1 MESNTQP
8 DTESKL
14 PDNLGD
20 EVDVALLMP
29 SSSPIATSEHAMAMP
44 QDVSAHSTSSQH
56 NPSPASVLQEA
67 PPRDASIIQATTKAR
82 RVDELAD
89 IALATNA
96 LATNALATNALATN
110 ALASDSPL
118 SGAPQFQAARY
129 VTLRVSDSGIGIP
142 AQDQERVFERFYR
155 VDKARSRS
163 QGGTGLGLAI
173 VKHIVENHGGHV
185 SVQSETGRG
194 TTFTVT
200 LPAA

>member
-14 PDNLGD
+14 PNNPGN
-20 EVDVALLMP
+20 EVDVALVMP

-44 QDVSAHSTSSQH
+44 QDASDHSTSTQH
-56 NPSPASVLQEA
+56 NPSPISVLQEA
-67 PPRDASIIQATTKAR
+67 PPRDASTIQATTIQATTKAR
-82 RVDELAD
+82 RIDELAGD
-89 IALATNA
+89 SP
-96 LATNALATNALATN
+96 
-110 ALASDSPL
+110 ASD
-118 SGAPQFQAARY
+118 APQFQAARY